1 MSVVTS
7 RKLQELAQAKDPRL
21 GLQIAAGDLTNEKVL
36 GDLVLVATYIR
47 PEKTIGGIIRPI
59 DNIKEDEFQGKV
71 GLVLKAGPLA
81 FADWEEESERGQAAI
96 PGTWVVYAIKDGWA
110 VTVNGAPCRLV
121 PYERI
126 RMKISNPDL
135 VF

>member
-1 MSVVTS
+1 MSVVTAK
-7 RKLQELAQAKDPRL
+7 KLHELAQAKDPRL
-21 GLQIAAGDLTNEKVL
+21 GLQIAAGDLSQEKIL

-47 PEKTIGGIIRPI
+47 PEKTMGGIIRPI

-71 GLVLKAGPLA
+71 GLVLKSGPLA
-81 FADWEEESERGQAAI
+81 FAEWENETERGEAAI
-96 PGTWVVYAIKDGWA
+96 PGTWIVYAIKDGWA
-110 VTVNGAPCRLV
+110 VTVNGTPCRLV

-126 RMKISNPDL
+126 RMKISNPDV